1 MKCRAIVG
9 DQVKTF
15 EHQYTEREPFGRANF
30 CRLIDKAGMD
40 DCVVCGIEIMD
51 IRQEL
56 TTQVKGGP
64 YGSIVDQMKVTLAP
78 SLGSMEVMRE
88 LRDAGDRGF
97 RGAGARSPR
106 PSQPPRN
113 AYPAGAYPPTA
124 MS

>member
-30 CRLIDKAGMD
+30 CRLIDKAGND
-40 DCVVCGIEIMD
+40 DCVVCGIEILD
-51 IRQEL
+51 VRQEL

-64 YGSIVDQMKVTLAP
+64 FGSIVDQMKVTLAP

-88 LRDAGDRGF
+88 LRDASNRGLMDVGDREA
-97 RGAGARSPR
+97 RAG
-106 PSQPPRN
+106 RN
-113 AYPAGAYPPTA
+113 
-124 MS
+124 